1 MGEGSLRSERKRMDF
16 KSYILITLK
25 KRGRKYTVLGDREK
39 AVELYQGEID
49 PKKVLVSNE
58 VFLDIQKGEKPSTDA
73 LKELVVDNRLKEANL
88 QPSPEHRRKIHQ
100 KIEKLDLN
108 SIKSEAAT
116 YVAAHG
122 RIRLP
127 KEVRDSL
134 IKKREEKLLNYLQK
148 YAVNP
153 ATGHPYPPKK
163 VEEVFNSSV
172 KGRVEID
179 PLVKAEKQV
188 LRVVDAV
195 KERLPLK
202 LEVLTVKI
210 TMPPQYSGKGYS
222 EIKQLGEVKHREW
235 KEDGSL
241 EAKIKIPGGSYL
253 RLKQRLGDLS
263 RGRAQTEI
271 IERAKIS

>member
-1 MGEGSLRSERKRMDF
+1 MGGGGFRGERKRIDF
-16 KSYILITLK
+16 KSYILITLS
-25 KRGRKYTVLGDREK
+25 KRGRKYTVLGDRDR
-39 AVELYQGEID
+39 AVELYRGEID
-49 PKKVLVSNE
+49 PKKAIVSNE
-58 VFLDIQKGEKPSTDA
+58 VFLDIQKGEKPSTNA
-73 LKELVVDNRLKEANL
+73 LKELVVDKRLKEVNL
-88 QPSPEHRRKIHQ
+88 SPSPENKRKIHK

-116 YVAAHG
+116 YIAANG
-122 RIRLP
+122 KIRLP

-134 IKKREEKLLNYLQK
+134 IKKRKEKLLHYLQK
-148 YAVNP
+148 YAINP

-172 KGRVEID
+172 TGKVEID
-179 PLVKAEKQV
+179 PLIKAEKQV

-210 TMPPQYSGKGYS
+210 SLPPQYSGKGYS
-222 EIKQLGEVKHREW
+222 EIKKLGEVENKQW

-253 RLKQRLGDLS
+253 HLKQRLGNLS